1 LFSRARLVHHCA
13 SHQLSGREIG
23 WGRGGRLLKD
33 LSKQKPIVRQ
43 EPATDEDASAA
54 ALALTEERTRVV
66 LRLATRSV
74 LWVAVLVLV
83 IHYAFETVRWVFY
96 ALTGV
101 LLVIVLAIF
110 FAYLISPLIEL
121 VRKGLARR
129 GRGGEPLPLPRTAAI
144 AVVYVLIFGSL
155 GLGAWV
161 LTPRLGV
168 QMAEI
173 TQQAPGY
180 ITNAQQ
186 RADRLNRALADL
198 NLPKSVRDSAN
209 KTVSAAID
217 DAGKYITGEGFSS
230 AINLLGYLPYL
241 VLIPILAFF
250 FLKDADSFRRSAL
263 MMLPQ
268 GRIRW
273 RGDELFQ
280 DINSTLAAYIRAQLI
295 ACLLIG
301 VICTAAFYIFGVRYA
316 LVLGLVAGMF
326 EFIPLLGP
334 VVVAAL
340 AGMVA
345 GFDSPTKALS
355 ILVFLGVLR
364 IVHDYVVYPRLIGS
378 GIHLHPLA
386 VILAILAGHE
396 LAGVTGIFLAIPVIA
411 VMTVTY
417 RHWLEHRG
425 SAGLVAELL
434 KPAEE
439 PAAEPLPTIEGAS
452 TPAPRAA
459 LPTTQAT
466 PTAPQPAA
474 APPPEPSAG

>member
-1 LFSRARLVHHCA
+1 LA
-13 SHQLSGREIG
+13 
-23 WGRGGRLLKD
+23 
-33 LSKQKPIVRQ
+33 KQKTVVQPEVS
-43 EPATDEDASAA
+43 EDEAA
-54 ALALTEERTRVV
+54 AAGLASFEQRTRLAL
-66 LRLATRSV
+66 RLGSRSL

-83 IHYAFETVRWVFY
+83 IHYLFETVRWVFY

-101 LLVIVLAIF
+101 LLVVVLAIF

-129 GRGGEPLPLPRTAAI
+129 TREGEPLLLPRTAAI
-144 AVVYVLIFGSL
+144 AVVYVVIFGSL
-155 GLGAWV
+155 SLGAWV
-161 LTPRLGV
+161 LTPRLGA
-168 QMAEI
+168 QFADI
-173 TQQAPGY
+173 AQQAPTY
-180 ITNAQQ
+180 LTNAKT
-186 RADRLNRALADL
+186 RADRLNKIYEEL
-198 NLPKSVRDSAN
+198 NIPPGVRKYAN
-209 KTVSAAID
+209 DAA
-217 DAGKYITGEGFSS
+217 TG
-230 AINLLGYLPYL
+230 AINSVGLYVSGQAFENAFSLLGYLPYL

-295 ACLLIG
+295 SCLLIG
-301 VICTAAFYIFGVRYA
+301 SICTAAFALLGVRYA
-316 LVLGLVAGMF
+316 LVLGLVAGML

-340 AGMVA
+340 AGTVA
-345 GFDSPTKALS
+345 GFDSVTKAFGVL
-355 ILVFLGVLR
+355 LFLGVLR
-364 IVHDYVVYPRLIGS
+364 IVQDYVLYPRIIGS

-396 LAGVTGIFLAIPVIA
+396 LAGVAGIFLAIPVIA
-411 VMTVTY
+411 VLTVTY

-434 KPAEE
+434 RPAE
-439 PAAEPLPTIEGAS
+439 T
-452 TPAPRAA
+452 
-459 LPTTQAT
+459 
-466 PTAPQPAA
+466 PAA
-474 APPPEPSAG
+474 AIEAAPAVETTPAGLWSRT

>member
-1 LFSRARLVHHCA
+1 
-13 SHQLSGREIG
+13 
-23 WGRGGRLLKD
+23 
-33 LSKQKPIVRQ
+33 LSKQKTIVRE
-43 EPATDEDASAA
+43 EPAANDDESSAS
-54 ALALTEERTRVV
+54 LALTEERTRIV
-66 LRLATRSV
+66 LRLASRSL
-74 LWVAVLVLV
+74 LWVGVLLLV
-83 IHYAFETVRWVFY
+83 IHYLFETVRWVFY

-129 GRGGEPLPLPRTAAI
+129 GRGGEPLLLPRTAAI
-144 AVVYVLIFGSL
+144 AVVYVAIFGSL
-155 GLGAWV
+155 GFGAWALIPSV
-161 LTPRLGV
+161 GK
-168 QMAEI
+168 QMNEI
-173 TQQAPGY
+173 AQQAPDY
-180 ITNAQQ
+180 ITNAQR
-186 RADRLNRALADL
+186 RADRLNKALADL
-198 NLPKSVRDSAN
+198 ELPAPVLKAASSS
-209 KTVSAAID
+209 VSAAID
-217 DAGKYITGEGFSS
+217 DAGKYITGEGFSN
-230 AINLLGYLPYL
+230 AINMLGYLPYL

-301 VICTAAFYIFGVRYA
+301 SICTIAFYVFGVRYA

-340 AGMVA
+340 AGTVA

-355 ILVFLGVLR
+355 ILAFLGVLR

-396 LAGVTGIFLAIPVIA
+396 LAGVAGIFLAIPVIA

-439 PAAEPLPTIEGAS
+439 PAVETPSIVEGATT
-452 TPAPRAA
+452 TPAP
-459 LPTTQAT
+459 QAT
-466 PTAPQPAA
+466 TSAPQAAPNAPQPAA
-474 APPPEPSAG
+474 AAAPPEPSAG

>member
-1 LFSRARLVHHCA
+1 LAKH
-13 SHQLSGREIG
+13 
-23 WGRGGRLLKD
+23 
-33 LSKQKPIVRQ
+33 KQIVRH
-43 EPATDEDASAA
+43 EEHHDPETAA
-54 ALALTEERTRVV
+54 ALTLTEERTRVV
-66 LRLATRSV
+66 LRLASRSA
-74 LWVAVLVLV
+74 LWVAVLVL
-83 IHYAFETVRWVFY
+83 IIYYLFEAVRWVFY

-110 FAYLISPLIEL
+110 FAYLIAPLVEL
-121 VRKGLARR
+121 VRKLFATPKSER
-129 GRGGEPLPLPRTAAI
+129 LLPRTLAI
-144 AVVYVLIFGSL
+144 GVVYVVIFGSL
-155 GLGAWV
+155 GVGAWV
-161 LTPRLGV
+161 LTPRLGT

-198 NLPKSVRDSAN
+198 NLPKSVRDKAN
-209 KTVSAAID
+209 ESINAAIG
-217 DAGKYITGEGFSS
+217 DAGKYVTGEGFMS
-230 AINLLGYLPYL
+230 AINVLTYFPYL

-301 VICTAAFYIFGVRYA
+301 SICTTAFALFGVRYA
-316 LVLGLVAGMF
+316 LVLGLVAGML

-334 VVVAAL
+334 VVVAVL
-340 AGMVA
+340 AGTVA
-345 GFDSPTKALS
+345 GFDTGSKALGV
-355 ILVFLGVLR
+355 LLFLAVLR
-364 IVHDYVVYPRLIGS
+364 IVHDYVVYPRIIGS

-396 LAGVTGIFLAIPVIA
+396 LAGVAGIFLAIPVIA
-411 VMTVTY
+411 VLTVTY

-425 SAGLVAELL
+425 SEGLVAELL
-434 KPAEE
+434 KPAE
-439 PAAEPLPTIEGAS
+439 
-452 TPAPRAA
+452 TPAEMPPPAPQEA
-459 LPTTQAT
+459 QAT
-466 PTAPQPAA
+466 A
-474 APPPEPSAG
+474 APIPAPPEPTSPEPAR